1 MPQAVYM
8 LELAYRQLEI
18 NDLAY
23 DTRKVYAAN
32 YLDMDGTLLQPDYAT
47 NKVSCAANAWHKIL
61 ERLNLKTYYCD

>member
-32 YLDMDGTLLQPDYAT
+32 YLDAEGTLLQPDFATKKISCAT
-47 NKVSCAANAWHKIL
+47 NAWDKIL
-61 ERLNLKTYYCD
+61 ERLSLKTYYCD